1 MTANSKSPRPRGVY
15 ALRTGPV
22 PSTGAH
28 RGKRKILGKLCRFQI
43 KSFQIKALQD
53 PAHDRTGL
61 CGNT

>member
-22 PSTGAH
+22 PSAGAR
-28 RGKRKILGKLCRFQI
+28 RGTRKILGKLCR
-43 KSFQIKALQD
+43 SQIKALQD